1 MAACSA
7 MALQKSGG
15 KEEESL
21 SPESEWDKW
30 KRGGIVGAAALTG
43 GTLMA
48 ITGGMCLLT
57 VNIHSH
63 VFGNC

>member
-7 MALQKSGG
+7 MALQKSGD
-15 KEEESL
+15 KEEAGAKLEESL

-48 ITGGMCLLT
+48 ITGGTM
-57 VNIHSH
+57 SS
-63 VFGNC
+63 NC